1 MTSNLESARDAQKS
15 PIEKIISYRDRL
27 KDLYF
32 DACID
37 ENFTVEQLQQLRH
50 RLEDLEEYIQHI
62 TTRVED

>member
-1 MTSNLESARDAQKS
+1 MTSNL
-15 PIEKIISYRDRL
+15 EKIISYRDRL

-50 RLEDLEEYIQHI
+50 RLEDLEEYISLI
-62 TTRVED
+62 TVGVWD